1 MGKWFDLSS
10 ENVLA
15 LWIYNFLEHIRTNE
29 FCFLGGGGGSSEDP
43 SSGITVLNLD
53 CSEVLDKGCF
63 GEVEM
68 R

>member
-10 ENVLA
+10 ENALA
-15 LWIYNFLEHIRTNE
+15 LWIYDFPEHIRTNE

-43 SSGITVLNLD
+43 SSRITVLNLD

-68 R
+68 G